1 MTDTA
6 SVLSVLQMDEAQ
18 WVMLESIESLTFR
31 GPLWPTGSR
40 EARFLVESTHPL
52 VYTLTENLAREPGG
66 PDNARRDLL
75 GLVETLLNLGVNP
88 DRPCPLD
95 NLSALH
101 IADTETT
108 LVLLEFGADPEAD
121 EAHADTRPLFA
132 ALALSQWK
140 KARLLIECGASPS
153 PVGEMEEAILLNEE
167 VIAFID
173 EVGRAQEADQRD
185 LLDWPVERPGI
196 PLPRL

>member
-6 SVLSVLQMDEAQ
+6 NVLSVLQMDEAQ
-18 WVMLESIESLTFR
+18 WALLESVPSLTFR
-31 GPLWPTGSR
+31 GPLWPTTSR
-40 EARFLVESTHPL
+40 ESQFLVESTHPL
-52 VYTLTENLAREPGG
+52 VYTLTEALSRL
-66 PDNARRDLL
+66 PDAPRSQRRDLQ
-75 GLVETLLNLGVNP
+75 GLMETLLNLGVSP

-95 NLSALH
+95 NLSPLH

-108 LVLLEFGADPEAD
+108 RVLLEFGADPEAG
-121 EAHADTRPLFA
+121 EAHTDTRPLFA

-153 PVGEMEEAILLNEE
+153 PLGEVEESILLHEE
-167 VIAFID
+167 VITFID

-196 PLPRL
+196 PLPR